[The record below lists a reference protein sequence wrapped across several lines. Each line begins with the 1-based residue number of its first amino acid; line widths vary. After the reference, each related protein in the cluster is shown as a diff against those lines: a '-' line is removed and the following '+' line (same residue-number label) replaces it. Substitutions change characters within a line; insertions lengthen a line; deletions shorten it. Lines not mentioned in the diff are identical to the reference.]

1 MCILIVLCP
10 SFGNMLL
17 VGHVGQP
24 LDGFGVSKVVL
35 SNNPNFKEE
44 DYVTSWLNWEEYSLI
59 PGGER
64 LKVVDDSLAPLS
76 YHLGC
81 LGIPLIMLQF
91 QNSII
96 LQSFVVAYE

>member
-1 MCILIVLCP
+1 MIILCP
-10 SFGNMLL
+10 SCGIMLL

-35 SNNPNFKEE
+35 SNNPNFKEG

-59 PGGER
+59 PGGKR

-81 LGIPLIMLQF
+81 LGIHL
-91 QNSII
+91 NSKKII
-96 LQSFVVAYE
+96 LRSFVVDYE

>member
-1 MCILIVLCP
+1 MIC
-10 SFGNMLL
+10 FL

-35 SNNPNFKEE
+35 SNNPNFKEG
-44 DYVTSWLNWEEYSLI
+44 DYVTSWLNWEEYSFI

-91 QNSII
+91 QKLNYIAS
-96 LQSFVVAYE
+96 VVDYERNHMNGFL